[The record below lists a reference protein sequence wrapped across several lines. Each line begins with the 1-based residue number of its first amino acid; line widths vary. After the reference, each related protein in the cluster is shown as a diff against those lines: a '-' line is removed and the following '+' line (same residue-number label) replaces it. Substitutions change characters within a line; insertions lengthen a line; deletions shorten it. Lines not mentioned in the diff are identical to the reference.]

1 MKNLKDFQDSYKSEG
16 ISIALIKDMANFY
29 KIEPK
34 YILDTFICMEV
45 FNTYSYLF
53 KKENT
58 DKVDDNTRFNLGK
71 GKLYTGYSS
80 TVSLD
85 RSIIGSSM
93 FHEMLKLLK
102 ILKVEDSTIK
112 YENRINPVYYISS
125 LFDRCAFLNKNANKK
140 ARYVPDEKMLMDIS
154 IYMTT
159 KNYNSSYFH
168 KENTVDHKAIRYIN
182 ESEFLYYAYRYF
194 ELGADYNK
202 LIAELKASYN
212 TKVATL
218 ASDSFMM
225 NQPYM
230 KTSKLMKNLGKH
242 FLASNGEDIYY
253 CLFYGLRD
261 VTTIFTKYALEIN
274 SHNSYNDLGLISIYY
289 GYDYMEKHCYVSDS
303 ETSYIVKDKN
313 DKEIDMSSD
322 HDLYL
327 FKHALLSSFDYKDIL
342 LVRKYLNLI
351 LPYNNKLLTS
361 DDIKSRLSKPVE
373 DLTLSKDIEKNF
385 NYFKP
390 VGGNY

>member
-1 MKNLKDFQDSYKSEG
+1 MRNLKDFQDSYKSDG
-16 ISIALIKDMANFY
+16 ISVALIKDMANFY

-58 DKVDDNTRFNLGK
+58 DKIDDNARFYLGK
-71 GKLYTGYSS
+71 GKLYTDYKP
-80 TVSLD
+80 TNSLD

-93 FHEMLKLLK
+93 FNKMLKLMKVLR
-102 ILKVEDSTIK
+102 VEDSSIDYK
-112 YENRINPVYYISS
+112 NRINPVYYISS

-140 ARYVPDEKMLMDIS
+140 VRYVPDEKMLMDIS

-168 KENTVDHKAIRYIN
+168 RENTVEHKAIRYLN
-182 ESEFLYYAYRYF
+182 ESEFLYHAYRYF

-202 LIAELKASYN
+202 LIAELKESYN
-212 TKVATL
+212 KKVATL
-218 ASDSFMM
+218 VSDSFMM

-274 SHNSYNDLGLISIYY
+274 SHNSYNDLGLILIYY

-327 FKHALLSSFDYKDIL
+327 SKCALLSSFDYKDIL

-361 DDIKSRLSKPVE
+361 EDIKSRLSKPVE

-385 NYFKP
+385 NYFET
-390 VGGNY
+390 VRGNY